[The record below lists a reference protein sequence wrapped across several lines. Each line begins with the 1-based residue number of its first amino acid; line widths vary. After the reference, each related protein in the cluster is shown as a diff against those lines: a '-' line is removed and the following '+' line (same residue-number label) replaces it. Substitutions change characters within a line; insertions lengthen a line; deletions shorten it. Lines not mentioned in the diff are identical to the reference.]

1 MSEKNSGTTNEHFYA
16 VIMAGGSGT
25 RLWPLS
31 RKATPKQFHNFV
43 SETGSTL
50 LEDTW
55 ERLKKAIPSHKNI
68 FVIAAPPYHEKIRAL
83 LPDLLSGNLITEP
96 LPRGTAAAI
105 ALATQEIF
113 DRDPKAIVA
122 TIASDHV
129 ITNDTEFVSALLAA
143 FETASKFSD
152 KIVTIGINP
161 TAPDTGFGYIK
172 MGEEIET
179 ISKYRVFSIETFKEK
194 PDRETAEEYLKNW
207 EYLWNAGY
215 FIFSAPSFLSKVR
228 THTPILADALEKIHR
243 KQEHPSKEVLD
254 DSEIREIFSS
264 IPNEPIEPAIIE
276 KLSPEERAVIPAP
289 LEWSDV
295 GNWSAIFD
303 LLEKRH
309 EVSIIA
315 RGNHVDVGS
324 KQCLV
329 LSGTKLIAT
338 IGLKNIVVVETED
351 CILVA
356 DKEKVPDIK
365 QLLEKIKEQKGEK
378 YL

>member
-1 MSEKNSGTTNEHFYA
+1 MSEEYLVKNSKHFYA

-31 RKATPKQFHNFV
+31 RKSLPKQFHNFV
-43 SETGSTL
+43 SESGSTL

-55 ERLKKAIPSHKNI
+55 ERVRHTIPNVQNI
-68 FVIAAPPYHEKIRAL
+68 FVGTSDRYRNKILSL
-83 LPDLLSGNLITEP
+83 LPDIDSDHLIIEP
-96 LPRGTAAAI
+96 APRGTAAAI
-105 ALATQEIF
+105 ALAAQEIF
-113 DRDPKAIVA
+113 HRDPEAILA

-129 ITNDTEFVSALLAA
+129 IANSEAFSSALLSA
-143 FETASKFSD
+143 FETASTFPD
-152 KIVTIGINP
+152 KIVTLGINP
-161 TAPDTGFGYIK
+161 TTPDTGFGYIK
-172 MGEEIET
+172 MGDDLGT
-179 ISKYRVFSIETFKEK
+179 IRDHRVFSIEAFKEK

-215 FIFSAPSFLSKVR
+215 FIFSVQTLLNRVKSL
-228 THTPILADALEKIHR
+228 TPTLFETLEHMEKERENPKARQALFE
-243 KQEHPSKEVLD
+243 SL
-254 DSEIREIFSS
+254 
-264 IPNEPIEPAIIE
+264 PNDPIEPAIIE
-276 KLSPEERAVIPAP
+276 KLPPEERAVIPAP

-303 LLEKRH
+303 LLEKQH

-324 KQCLV
+324 KKCLI
-329 LSGTKLIAT
+329 LSDKKLIAT
-338 IGLKNIVVVETED
+338 IGLENIVVVETND

-356 DKEKVPDIK
+356 SKDKVSDIK
-365 QLLEKIKEQKGEK
+365 ALLEKIKQEKGEE

>member
-1 MSEKNSGTTNEHFYA
+1 MPEDTCEQPIQYPHFYA

-31 RKATPKQFHNFV
+31 RKSKPKQFHNFL
-43 SETGSTL
+43 SESGSTL

-55 ERLKKAIPSHKNI
+55 ERLRKTLAGTGNI
-68 FVIAAPPYHEKIRAL
+68 FVGTSDRYRRKVLDL
-83 LPDLLSGNLITEP
+83 LPEIEADHLIIEP
-96 LPRGTAAAI
+96 APRGTAAAI
-105 ALATQEIF
+105 ALAAQEIF
-113 DRDPKAIVA
+113 DRDPDAIVA

-129 ITNDTEFVSALLAA
+129 ITNGDAFSPALLSA
-143 FETASKFSD
+143 FETASKFND

-172 MGEEIET
+172 MGEDLGVVHDH
-179 ISKYRVFSIETFKEK
+179 RVFSIDSFKEK

-215 FIFSAPSFLSKVR
+215 FIFSARAFLAQIRVF
-228 THTPILADALEKIHR
+228 TPELSQTLER
-243 KQEHPSKEVLD
+243 MRNTRDNPQETQKLFEEL
-254 DSEIREIFSS
+254 
-264 IPNEPIEPAIIE
+264 PNDPIEPAIIE
-276 KLSPEERAVIPAP
+276 KLPPEKRAVIPAP

-295 GNWSAIFD
+295 GNWSALFD

-315 RGNHVDVGS
+315 RGNHIDVGS
-324 KQCLV
+324 EKCLI
-329 LSGTKLIAT
+329 LSDKKLIAT
-338 IGLKNIVVVETED
+338 IGLENVVVVETDD

-356 DKEKVPDIK
+356 SKDKVSEMKT
-365 QLLEKIKEQKGEK
+365 LLEKIRQEKGDN

>member
-1 MSEKNSGTTNEHFYA
+1 MTKNTPIQPNPHYYA

-31 RKATPKQFHNFV
+31 RKHLPKQFHNFV
-43 SETGSTL
+43 SEKNTTL

-55 ERLKKAIPSHKNI
+55 ERVRKALPDTRHIFVGTGDRYRKNI
-68 FVIAAPPYHEKIRAL
+68 QAL
-83 LPDLLSGNLITEP
+83 LPNLASENLIIEP
-96 LPRGTAAAI
+96 AARGTAAAI
-105 ALATQEIF
+105 ALAAQDIF
-113 DRDPKAIVA
+113 DRDPEAIVA

-129 ITNDTEFVSALLAA
+129 IANDTAFVSALLAA
-143 FETASKFSD
+143 FETASIYPD

-161 TAPDTGFGYIK
+161 TEPDTGFGYIK
-172 MGEEIET
+172 MGEEFGT
-179 ISKYRVFSIETFKEK
+179 VRKHRAFSIDAFKEK
-194 PDRETAEEYLKNW
+194 PDRKTAEEYLKNW

-215 FIFSAPSFLSKVR
+215 FIFSTKTLLERVK
-228 THTPILADALEKIHR
+228 THTPALF
-243 KQEHPSKEVLD
+243 EVLRD
-254 DSEIREIFSS
+254 LRDLSDEPEKKRDLFERL
-264 IPNEPIEPAIIE
+264 PNDPIEPAIIE
-276 KLSPEERAVIPAP
+276 KLAPEERAVIPAP

-324 KQCLV
+324 KKCLV
-329 LSGTKLIAT
+329 LSDKKLIAT
-338 IGLKNIVVVETED
+338 IGLKNIVVVETDD

-356 DKEKVPDIK
+356 SKDKVSDIK
-365 QLLEKIKEQKGEK
+365 TLLEKIKTEKGER

>member
-1 MSEKNSGTTNEHFYA
+1 MHTKNSVKNSEHFYA

-43 SETGSTL
+43 SERGSTL

-55 ERLKKAIPSHKNI
+55 GRVKKALPDTRHI
-68 FVIAAPPYHEKIRAL
+68 FVGTALSYRKKILSL
-83 LPDLLSGNLITEP
+83 LPELEEDHLIIEP
-96 LPRGTAAAI
+96 VPRGTAAAI
-105 ALATQEIF
+105 ALAAQEIF
-113 DRDPKAIVA
+113 DRDPEAIVA

-129 ITNDTEFVSALLAA
+129 ITNDVVFVSSLLAA
-143 FETASKFSD
+143 FETASKFPD

-172 MGEEIET
+172 MGEELDT
-179 ISKYRVFSIETFKEK
+179 IRTHRVFSIDAFKEK
-194 PDRETAEEYLKNW
+194 PDRKTAEEYLKNW

-215 FIFSAPSFLSKVR
+215 FIFKAENLLQKVQKY
-228 THTPILADALEKIHR
+228 TPMLANALNDIHLVQKKVAKESEKEKAIL
-243 KQEHPSKEVLD
+243 EV
-254 DSEIREIFSS
+254 FSL
-264 IPNEPIEPAIIE
+264 IPNDPIEPAIIE
-276 KLSPEERAVIPAP
+276 KLPAEERAVIPAP

-303 LLEKRH
+303 LLEKRN
-309 EVSIIA
+309 EISIIA
-315 RGNHVDVGS
+315 RGNHVDIGS
-324 KQCLV
+324 KKCLI
-329 LSGTKLIAT
+329 LSNTKLIAT
-338 IGLKNIVVVETED
+338 IGLKNIVVVETDD

-356 DKEKVPDIK
+356 SKDKVPDIK
-365 QLLEKIKEQKGEK
+365 QLLEKIKEEKGEK

>member
-1 MSEKNSGTTNEHFYA
+1 MLEKDSIEASNHFYA

-31 RKATPKQFHNFV
+31 RKSLPKQFHNFV
-43 SETGSTL
+43 SESGSTL

-55 ERLKKAIPSHKNI
+55 ERLRNTLRDTDDI
-68 FVIAAPPYHEKIRAL
+68 FVGTSDRYRGKIQSL
-83 LPDLLSGNLITEP
+83 LPLLNADHLIIEP
-96 LPRGTAAAI
+96 APRGTAAAI
-105 ALATQEIF
+105 ALAAQKIA
-113 DRDPKAIVA
+113 DRDPDAIIA

-129 ITNDTEFVSALLAA
+129 IANDDAFSSALLSA
-143 FETASKFSD
+143 FETASKFPD

-172 MGEEIET
+172 MGEDLGT
-179 ISKYRVFSIETFKEK
+179 IHDHRVFSIDAFKEK

-215 FIFSAPSFLSKVR
+215 FIFSVR
-228 THTPILADALEKIHR
+228 TLLNRVKTLTPTLFETLERLRETANTPEEKQALFEAL
-243 KQEHPSKEVLD
+243 PSD
-254 DSEIREIFSS
+254 
-264 IPNEPIEPAIIE
+264 PIEPAIIE
-276 KLSPEERAVIPAP
+276 KLLPEERAVIPAP

-295 GNWSAIFD
+295 GNWSALFD
-303 LLEKRH
+303 LLEKQH

-324 KQCLV
+324 EKCLI
-329 LSGTKLIAT
+329 LSDKKLIAT
-338 IGLKNIVVVETED
+338 IGLENIVVVETND

-356 DKEKVPDIK
+356 SKDKVSEMKA
-365 QLLEKIKEQKGEK
+365 LLEKIRQEKGEN

>member
-1 MSEKNSGTTNEHFYA
+1 MTEKIPTQTNPHFYA

-31 RKATPKQFHNFV
+31 RKHLPKQFHNFV
-43 SETGSTL
+43 SEKNTTL

-55 ERLKKAIPSHKNI
+55 ERIRKAIPDTRSI
-68 FVIAAPPYHEKIRAL
+68 FVGTGERYQENIRAL
-83 LPDLLSGNLITEP
+83 LPNFEPENLIIEP
-96 LPRGTAAAI
+96 AARGTAAAI
-105 ALATQEIF
+105 ALAAQHIF
-113 DRDPKAIVA
+113 DRDPEAIIA

-129 ITNDTEFVSALLAA
+129 ITNDAEFVSALLSA
-143 FETASKFSD
+143 FETASIYPD

-161 TAPDTGFGYIK
+161 TEPDTGFGYIK
-172 MGEEIET
+172 MGEEIGT
-179 ISKYRVFSIETFKEK
+179 VHQHRVFSIDAFKEK
-194 PDRETAEEYLKNW
+194 PDRKTAEEYLKNW

-215 FIFSAPSFLSKVR
+215 FIFSAKTLLKRVKI
-228 THTPILADALEKIHR
+228 HTPSLSEALQKMR
-243 KQEHPSKEVLD
+243 TA
-254 DSEIREIFSS
+254 SESPGTQRAIFEQL
-264 IPNEPIEPAIIE
+264 PNDPIEPAIIE
-276 KLSPEERAVIPAP
+276 KLAPEECAVIPAP

-324 KQCLV
+324 KKCLV
-329 LSGTKLIAT
+329 LSDKKLIAT
-338 IGLKNIVVVETED
+338 IGLKNIVVVETND

-356 DKEKVPDIK
+356 SKDKVSDIK
-365 QLLEKIKEQKGEK
+365 KLLEKIREEKGEH